1 MRKKMQ
7 GKKWLSILLVVM
19 MLVSL
24 MPTAAFADDEV
35 ASNSV
40 EVTEGTLLTETT
52 ITEDE
57 AANQDATVT
66 EPIISTDSDEN
77 DESKSDT
84 NILDTDL
91 TDEDATDEPESGI
104 EPDESTTVS
113 DKAQIS
119 MFKAVQMKEQ
129 LPAKMVTLNISSQG
143 RRTYGDENAPDNAA
157 YKGNISYSYE
167 YNGESVTGDAV
178 LLYDGSD
185 NGLNVYD
192 YQISVPEDL
201 KQITLTAS
209 GTTYEFDGKAVTT
222 EFLLWGVPEK
232 AGSSL
237 QHEKLSDNATY
248 TVDLQE
254 LNNGKG
260 DYIFRLEVVFA
271 PQTEKADK
279 ALYAYGHVF
288 NVDGKSVIFDKDGQ
302 PVEEPIEVEVDTE
315 DNVTLS
321 ALQKMPKG
329 YEDYELS
336 YISVANAQG
345 EFVEKLNEGEQ
356 EVTIT
361 PAFDSN
367 MAVTATF
374 VYEKQKQPEGKNA
387 QFFIRKDNSM
397 IPVENGKTQ
406 YPKSGYTNHHLMYG
420 TVTGSANVNN
430 VEIALDQY
438 TVDALQNQ
446 FKLVDEAII
455 SRPDEKTINQALQ
468 KSGLDMTYDPDKQIV
483 LWYVVKSVNDSCKFH
498 VDGVILDKD
507 AVYYK
512 LHYEANTGDPAID
525 AVIDVPKDEMCKAGD
540 SVQVDQGSH
549 MQRNGYVFKGW
560 ALDKA
565 GQEPITEQTILMDSA
580 KTLYAIWEKK
590 PAVTILTYYDGA
602 LKHHSP
608 VETKEIGTNFNFD
621 NIKDEVEYNRAQYK
635 LAYVGYMIGENA
647 EAVDKNNTEL
657 TPGSEAI
664 TLESGNTYQIHVY
677 YERIPQGN
685 LTVVHQMTY
694 KDKAGHVVGEPIVLK
709 QNSSLQ
715 KVGSEFKA
723 ADLILADYANYYVSA
738 DPETVTIQEGLNQMT
753 LKYEKTV
760 DVSVES
766 PLLIHHYQTIVNGVI
781 AEEKVVEETIQS
793 VQGQPF
799 KTGDSIFIKDHAREK
814 DGYKMTS
821 TSCDGTE
828 GFLTLGLE
836 STANKADIY
845 YQKEVAEWTVKYIDE
860 AEVSIAEDLTGRIAP
875 DAEITEDLVLGGT
888 AIKKNITEY
897 TYKTM
902 RIDAD
907 DHVIYM
913 IYKVKETTGPVNPG
927 EDVTP
932 GGDGGNTPGGDGGST
947 SGGGDNN
954 GGSGNTE
961 TVIPDNN
968 TPLAPNAPTTP
979 DNTVVVPAEV
989 VIDENE
995 VPLSESPKE
1004 NSDNPKTGT
1013 AQAKDLSAL
1022 ALLLAAGALGIEF
1035 KRKKA

>member
-1 MRKKMQ
+1 MTFTD
-7 GKKWLSILLVVM
+7 I
-19 MLVSL
+19 
-24 MPTAAFADDEV
+24 PTGAKVTLTPSDNWAAWKANEEV
-35 ASNSV
+35 
-40 EVTEGTLLTETT
+40 
-52 ITEDE
+52 
-57 AANQDATVT
+57 
-66 EPIISTDSDEN
+66 
-77 DESKSDT
+77 
-84 NILDTDL
+84 
-91 TDEDATDEPESGI
+91 
-104 EPDESTTVS
+104 VS
-113 DKAQIS
+113 DWT
-119 MFKAVQMKEQ
+119 VQEDSGQASFTMGEED
-129 LPAKMVTLNISSQG
+129 VTIQVQFQEK
-143 RRTYGDENAPDNAA
+143 T
-157 YKGNISYSYE
+157 
-167 YNGESVTGDAV
+167 
-178 LLYDGSD
+178 
-185 NGLNVYD
+185 
-192 YQISVPEDL
+192 VPEE
-201 KQITLTAS
+201 TNT
-209 GTTYEFDGKAVTT
+209 
-222 EFLLWGVPEK
+222 
-232 AGSSL
+232 
-237 QHEKLSDNATY
+237 
-248 TVDLQE
+248 
-254 LNNGKG
+254 
-260 DYIFRLEVVFA
+260 
-271 PQTEKADK
+271 
-279 ALYAYGHVF
+279 
-288 NVDGKSVIFDKDGQ
+288 
-302 PVEEPIEVEVDTE
+302 
-315 DNVTLS
+315 
-321 ALQKMPKG
+321 
-329 YEDYELS
+329 
-336 YISVANAQG
+336 
-345 EFVEKLNEGEQ
+345 
-356 EVTIT
+356 
-361 PAFDSN
+361 
-367 MAVTATF
+367 
-374 VYEKQKQPEGKNA
+374 
-387 QFFIRKDNSM
+387 QFFIRKDNSI
-397 IPVENGKTQ
+397 IPQENGKTQ
-406 YPKSGYTNHHLMYG
+406 YPNPGYTGHGWFYG
-420 TVTGSANVNN
+420 TVTGTANIDNPTLETKLYTVQELQELFGS
-430 VEIALDQY
+430 VQQVIKKAPTAEEIA
-438 TVDALQNQ
+438 
-446 FKLVDEAII
+446 
-455 SRPDEKTINQALQ
+455 KTLSDKKAQV
-468 KSGLDMTYDPDKQIV
+468 SFDPSSQVI
-483 LWYVVKSVNDSCKFH
+483 LWYVAKVPKNDPQCPYH
-498 VDGVILDKD
+498 VDGVILNKD
-507 AVYYK
+507 AQYATLQYF
-512 LHYEANTGDPAID
+512 ANTGDEKLDTALTTALPYGGEIQLCK
-525 AVIDVPKDEMCKAGD
+525 VGDVMEIINGSDNFNREGYTFEGWATSATGTVAYKAG
-540 SVQVDQGSH
+540 H
-549 MQRNGYVFKGW
+549 KITI
-560 ALDKA
+560 K
-565 GQEPITEQTILMDSA
+565 EPTQ
-580 KTLYAIWEKK
+580 LYAVWKPIEEVKHD

-621 NIKDEVEYNRAQYK
+621 SIKDEVEYNRAQYK

-664 TLESGNTYQIHVY
+664 TLERGNTYQIHVY

-709 QNSSLQ
+709 QDSSLQ

-738 DPETVTIQEGLNQMT
+738 DPETVTITEGLNQMT

-875 DAEITEDLVLGGT
+875 DAEITEDLVLDGT
-888 AIKKNITEY
+888 PIKKNITEY

-947 SGGGDNN
+947 SGGGDND

-968 TPLAPNAPTTP
+968 TPLAPNVPTTP